1 MYYFQIN
8 LNIAN
13 FLCSQYL
20 LVHVCCLKIHCLGKL
35 PHIFVNIFLW
45 FLILT
50 EFVVLQNWN
59 VNVLLIILH
68 SLYQILLPGIILYPV
83 SLFVS
88 LFSCKIKKKKIR
100 LWDIVLRIKEVFF
113 CLFNKRNI
121 NHNIPFYIELE
132 THKNSKFGKRCL
144 AGKAWD
150 AHLIPSS
157 N

>member
-1 MYYFQIN
+1 MFTVPTGPCLLSEDSLFGKIATHFCKHISLISH
-8 LNIAN
+8 LNWICCFTKLKCQCASN
-13 FLCSQYL
+13 YL
-20 LVHVCCLKIHCLGKL
+20 T
-35 PHIFVNIFLW
+35 F
-45 FLILT
+45 
-50 EFVVLQNWN
+50 
-59 VNVLLIILH
+59 
-68 SLYQILLPGIILYPV
+68 SLLLPGIILYPI